1 MTWPF
6 KSFALIKKSIMF
18 SAAGKLLAYFW
29 NKAEKESVDLGTPA
43 DGQLD
48 SRNSRA
54 IKNGCQ
60 KELDGKITHIFST
73 HGMINDEIYFSFED
87 VIGGVRPQLGDSVS
101 LKAVQ
106 EHEGGG
112 WHAENV
118 YITNKWSDDE
128 DEPADNVRPT
138 DVVGIITDF
147 DGRIWYVNDCHISF
161 CLEDCEKGFLP
172 CKGDWIKADLK
183 YTDSS
188 FPLASSVQ
196 PLRVK
201 HAEGVVSA
209 FQHDHGYIDGEIFFT
224 PDVCT
229 DNYRP
234 QKWDPVKV
242 KAIESN
248 QGGCNWRAVSVTKAD
263 VASTAG
269 LKLFGGPLQKSFIKE
284 LCADKKGINITN
296 ETDFGNIAIGN
307 QRRLA
312 LWVTN
317 TNPASAWVLKKC
329 HLTADC
335 SQIEIVQIRHGREKN
350 VSLAEGCRIFE
361 GEITLHPQMPLA
373 VDIRLT
379 GRSPGKEKQLIVFTF
394 DDFKIGRYIT
404 ANVLDSMQV
413 MENSFSQYTGGQ
425 KEGYSRYRESAEKK
439 ATPWVVPGER
449 TTRFKRKIQFP
460 NKLPQFPIPS
470 DLRDCVLQREDLV
483 TFSPA
488 LGKELSFENY
498 LERFHVL
505 LHLEEI
511 QNEIDIRDFD
521 MDRVCMRRVG
531 EFLGLKVP
539 GLAEGRPSVLL
550 GDKILLTDPTD
561 PDGPCFEGFV
571 HEVLSDEVL
580 LKFNPEFQKSY
591 TGKDYNV
598 QFTFNRGSMRRCHQA
613 VDFAIQLG
621 ENVLFPTSLIQK
633 LPRDCQ
639 RADRQTYRSHCNNS
653 SLNKSNLGHKFFNK
667 TLNDRQKAAVIRIIH
682 GQGRPLP
689 YILFG
694 PPGTGK
700 TVTVVE
706 SILQIFT
713 LIPSSR
719 IIACTPSN
727 SAADLLTERLL
738 QSGMVKKSDLVRLN
752 AIQRSNENIPD
763 ILKPYCSTG
772 EAMDI
777 TSHYKILVCT
787 CVTAGALFS
796 HGIRAGHF
804 SHVFIDEAGQSTEPE
819 CMISA
824 SLVAH
829 TDGQIVLAGDPFQ
842 LGPVLRSSYAL
853 TYGLNLSWLE
863 RLINLPLYERNE
875 MFANHGSFD
884 PLLVTKLVDNYRSHS
899 AILSLPSK
907 LFYHDELIVQ
917 ADRQLTHTFVGWK
930 ELPNPNVPVIFH
942 GVRGEDMREGDSPSW
957 FNPVETLQV
966 VRYLQTVLQ
975 DPTFKIRPEDIG
987 VITPYRKQ
995 VEKIRLLINKLG
1007 MDMMKVGSVEE
1018 FQGQER
1024 PVIII
1029 STVRSNEDL
1038 IGFDQKH
1045 SLGFLSNPKRF
1056 NVSITRAQA
1065 LLVIIG
1071 NPYVLMQDVYWK
1083 ALIEYCVTIG
1093 AYKGCDLPSSSFHL

>member
-1 MTWPF
+1 
-6 KSFALIKKSIMF
+6 MF
-18 SAAGKLLAYFW
+18 SAVGKLVDYFW
-29 NKAEKESVDLGTPA
+29 NKEEKESVG
-43 DGQLD
+43 DGSSVDDQSD
-48 SRNSRA
+48 SRDSHA
-54 IKNGCQ
+54 YTDKNGYQ
-60 KELDGKITHIFST
+60 RELDGKITHIFST

-106 EHEGGG
+106 EHKGGG

-118 YITNKWSDDE
+118 YIINKWSDEE
-128 DEPADNVRPT
+128 DEPADSGKPT
-138 DVVGIITDF
+138 DVVGIITEF
-147 DGRIWYVNDCHISF
+147 DGKVCYVNNSHISF
-161 CLEDCEKGFLP
+161 FLENCEKGFLP
-172 CKGDWIKADLK
+172 SKGDWIKADLK
-183 YTDSS
+183 YTDSP
-188 FPLASSVQ
+188 FPLALNVQ

-201 HAEGVVSA
+201 HTEGVVSA
-209 FQHDHGYIDGEIFFT
+209 FQHDHGYIDGQIFFT
-224 PDVCT
+224 PNICT
-229 DNYRP
+229 DNYQP

-263 VASTAG
+263 VTSTAG
-269 LKLFGGPLQKSFIKE
+269 LKLFGGPLLKSFIQE

-296 ETDFGNIAIGN
+296 EADFGNVAIGS
-307 QRRLA
+307 QHTLV

-317 TNPASAWVLKKC
+317 TNPDSSWILRKC
-329 HLTADC
+329 HMTADC
-335 SQIEIVQIRHGREKN
+335 SQIEIVQIRHGRDN
-350 VSLAEGCRIFE
+350 NFSLAKGCRKFE

-373 VDIRLT
+373 VDIRLM
-379 GRSPGKEKQLIVFTF
+379 GRTPGKEKQLIVFTF

-425 KEGYSRYRESAEKK
+425 RVGYSRYREAAEKK
-439 ATPWVVPGER
+439 TTPWVVPGER
-449 TTRFKRKIQFP
+449 TTRFKRKIQLP
-460 NKLPQFPIPS
+460 NKLPQFPIPP
-470 DLRDCVLQREDLV
+470 DLRDCVLQRDDLV
-483 TFSPA
+483 TYYPA

-498 LERFHVL
+498 MERFHVL

-531 EFLGLKVP
+531 EYLGLKVP
-539 GLAEGRPSVLL
+539 GLAEGRPSVLIW
-550 GDKILLTDPTD
+550 DKILLTDPTD

-598 QFTFNRGSMRRCHQA
+598 QFTYNRGPMRRCHQA
-613 VDFAIQLG
+613 VEFAIQLG
-621 ENVLFPTSLIQK
+621 KNVLFPTRLIPK
-633 LPRDCQ
+633 LPQDCQ
-639 RADRQTYRSHCNNS
+639 HADRQTYRNHCS
-653 SLNKSNLGHKFFNK
+653 RNKSSLGHKFFNK
-667 TLNDRQKAAVIRIIH
+667 ILNDRQKAAVRQIVQ

-738 QSGMVKKSDLVRLN
+738 QSGLLKTSDLVRLN
-752 AIQRSNENIPD
+752 AVQRSIENIPE

-772 EAMDI
+772 NDLDI
-777 TSHYKILVCT
+777 TSHYRILVCT

-796 HGIRAGHF
+796 HGIKAGHF

-824 SLVAH
+824 GLVAY
-829 TDGQIVLAGDPFQ
+829 TDGQIVLAGDPLQ
-842 LGPVLRSSYAL
+842 LGPVLRSNFAL

-863 RLINLPLYERNE
+863 RLISLPLYERNDS
-875 MFANHGSFD
+875 FANHGSYD

-899 AILSLPSK
+899 AILSLPSQ

-917 ADRQLTHTFVGWK
+917 AERQLTQTFVGWK

-942 GVRGEDMREGDSPSW
+942 GIRGDDVREGDSPSW
-957 FNPVETLQV
+957 FNPVETVQV
-966 VRYLQTVLQ
+966 VCYLQTVLQ
-975 DPTFKIRPEDIG
+975 DPSFKIRPDDIG

-1083 ALIEYCVTIG
+1083 ALIEYCVKNG
-1093 AYKGCDLPSSSFHL
+1093 AYKGCDLPLSSFHL